1 MITLKMIQ
9 DAQNQ
14 IVNSWGKDGEK
25 VIEECA
31 KVTSFNNGSKAFL
44 EHCRACGGNWG
55 GMLLSG
61 IRELYPEVW
70 DAIPEDMG
78 VFAWACICSVLILC
92 GVDTRE
98 QNKGR
103 APLFIRCITSKQ
115 EENSY

>member
-31 KVTSFNNGSKAFL
+31 KVTPFNNGSKAFL
-44 EHCRACGGNWG
+44 EYCLACGGNWG

-61 IRELYPEVW
+61 IQELYPEVW
-70 DAIPEDMG
+70 DAIPDDLDVYAFG
-78 VFAWACICSVLILC
+78 NICSVLILC
-92 GVDTRE
+92 GVDTTE
-98 QNKGR
+98 QSEGQ
-103 APLFIRCITSKQ
+103 PPF
-115 EENSY
+115 